1 MEIIQFHSDIYSG
14 VLCLISDIEI
24 DFEDENITD
33 YLSDTFVLGVFL
45 SIQPEEC
52 AIGGELN
59 YSWMQFYSENSDSM
73 DMEELIASFPG
84 PFKAIAVTRYGM
96 ACGPMRDT
104 AYYVVPKDSTIEFI
118 TRTEE
123 SERAG

>member
-1 MEIIQFHSDIYSG
+1 MEIIRFDSDMYSG
-14 VLCLISDIEI
+14 VLCSISGIEI
-24 DFEDENITD
+24 DFQDDNITD
-33 YLSDTFVLGVFL
+33 YISDTFVLGVFL

-59 YSWMQFYSENSDSM
+59 EPWMQFYSTNSDAM
-73 DMEELIASFPG
+73 DLEEMIASFPG
-84 PFKAIAVTRYGM
+84 PFKAIEVTRDGM

-118 TRTEE
+118 ARTEE
-123 SERAG
+123 SD